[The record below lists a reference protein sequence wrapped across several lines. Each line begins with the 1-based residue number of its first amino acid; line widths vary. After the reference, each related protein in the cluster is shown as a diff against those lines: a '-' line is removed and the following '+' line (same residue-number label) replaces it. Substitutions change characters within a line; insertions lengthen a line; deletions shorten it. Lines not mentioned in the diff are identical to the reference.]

1 VVGDGLLEGT
11 SAVLGEG
18 LLEGASA
25 VLGDGLMAVDNFVL
39 LTMTS
44 VLLAGAADVVVAVL
58 WYMAFVV
65 LVTADEVVRNE
76 TGM

>member
-1 VVGDGLLEGT
+1 LEGT

-39 LTMTS
+39 LTITG
-44 VLLAGAADVVVAVL
+44 VLLAGAAEVVATVL
-58 WYMAFVV
+58 RYTAFVV